1 MELHDAL
8 AQISE
13 IRQRMAGGQVFRG
26 YRAAT
31 TAMTAGVAVAAA
43 VAQARWV
50 PDPAADGDAYLAVWA
65 GAAGLCLLGVGVEM
79 AVRCRRSASALQRQM
94 TFLAV
99 DQFVPSVVA
108 GGFLTWAVAGFAR
121 EALWMLPGLW
131 AVIFSLGVFASR
143 RFLPRGIAL
152 AGGYYLLAGL
162 YCLTLRDG
170 GRSLSPWTMGTLF
183 GAGQLLTAGIL
194 YWSLE
199 RRHRGAEAGRGDE

>member
-13 IRQRMAGGQVFRG
+13 IRDRMAGGQVFRG

-31 TAMTAGVAVAAA
+31 TAMTAVVAAA
-43 VAQARWV
+43 AAAAQARWV
-50 PDPAADGDAYLAVWA
+50 PDPAASAHAYLAVWA
-65 GAAGLCLLGVGVEM
+65 GAAGLCLLGVGIEM
-79 AVRCRRSASALQRQM
+79 ALRCRKSASAMQRQM
-94 TFLAV
+94 TLLAV

-108 GGFLTWAVAGFAR
+108 GGFLTWAVAGFAPD
-121 EALWMLPGLW
+121 ALWMLPGLW
-131 AVIFSLGVFASR
+131 AVIFGLGVFASR

-183 GAGQLLTAGIL
+183 GVGQLLTAAVL

-199 RRHRGAEAGRGDE
+199 RRHKSGEASHAG

>member
-31 TAMTAGVAVAAA
+31 TALTAIVAVVAA
-43 VAQARWV
+43 VAQAVWMHDPRTKAAAYVSLWV
-50 PDPAADGDAYLAVWA
+50 
-65 GAAGLCLLGVGVEM
+65 GAAFLCLLGVGVEL
-79 AVRCRRSASALQRQM
+79 AVRCRRSQSVLQRQ
-94 TFLAV
+94 TTLLAL
-99 DQFVPSVVA
+99 DQFIPSVLA
-108 GGFLTWAVAGFAR
+108 GGLLTWAVVDFAAD
-121 EALWMLPGLW
+121 ALWMLPGLW
-131 AVIFSLGVFASR
+131 AVVFSLGIFASR

-152 AGGYYLLAGL
+152 AAGYYLLAGL
-162 YCLTLRDG
+162 HCLTLRED
-170 GRSLSPWTMGTLF
+170 SLSPWTMGTVF

-199 RRHRGAEAGRGDE
+199 RHHPTRETSHGG